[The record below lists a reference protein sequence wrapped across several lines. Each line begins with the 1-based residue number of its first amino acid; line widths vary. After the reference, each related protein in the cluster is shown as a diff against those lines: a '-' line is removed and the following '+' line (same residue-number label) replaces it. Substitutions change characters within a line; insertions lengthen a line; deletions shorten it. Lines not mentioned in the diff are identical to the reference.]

1 MRSRRERQL
10 EGWLKNIEQ
19 EFGALKGSWRWRV
32 GHRLVGLAERLLLR
46 GRVPLAVDRIDRV
59 LEAFNESQRLAL
71 LEELQGRQHHDW
83 QRAGKRAGRPVKSLQ
98 PILETDT
105 AFARAV
111 GRCIESDAQ
120 AGAALKNS
128 LCAGDE
134 ALAAELRDLSTVETP
149 LVSII
154 LPTWQREDLVGDAI
168 RSVLEQSFD
177 HWELWICDDGSTD
190 GTQARVA
197 EYDDR
202 RIHYLRLG
210 HGGAPAAR
218 NAGLARAKGDIIAYL
233 DSDNLW
239 HPHYLLRIVTA
250 YLENPGVQAI
260 ACNYL
265 DVEFT
270 ESGLRLRDRLIDYS
284 WETLVERN
292 FIDLNC
298 FSHRRVLYD
307 CMGGFSEKLPRR
319 QDWDLLLKLLFRF
332 DPMVVDEPLCLYRR
346 HPEWQQLTR
355 TAADRTEAAN
365 EIIQANLQRYFEQ
378 GVLTPDF
385 EPRPRKVT
393 VLVWDVCRNH
403 VSKAWNVAEALS
415 AHYPT
420 QLVGFKFF
428 GDEIFGPYRDAD
440 PPFETRFFEGGDF
453 PDFADTL
460 GEALLAIDGDIIY
473 CVKPRLPSLGLA
485 LLANEHF
492 GTPFICESN
501 DLESGVTRPGDMQVE
516 AVEPAAGDAEFL
528 SPWSDQWTRWLE
540 SLLVEWPY
548 KATHNRVHD
557 RYLGGGCFRVMNIKD
572 EVAFEPSTS
581 LRAASRRRLGIG
593 EQELVL
599 LFGGLVRRHK
609 GVFELLDFVSDYRG
623 SRPLRLLVVGS
634 RASPDLIQLKKRAG
648 GRVVVLDA
656 QDRNAMAA
664 INAAADAVLLW
675 LNPATEA
682 AHHQM
687 PFKMTDAMAME
698 VPVLA
703 SPVGDL
709 AELAR
714 EGLVKGVEF
723 ADTEGLESALD
734 WLQENPEAVHR
745 QTDAARRY
753 YLRRFTYRAVREQF
767 AVIERQIGHSG
778 RTHPVANRF
787 SKALDAYLAGL
798 G

>member
-1 MRSRRERQL
+1 VRSRRERQL

-19 EFGALKGSWRWRV
+19 EFGALKASWRWRL
-32 GHRLVGLAERLLLR
+32 GDRLVRLVERLLLR
-46 GRVPLAVDRIDRV
+46 GRVPLAVDRIDRI

-71 LEELQGRQHHDW
+71 LEELQGRQSQEW
-83 QRAGKRAGRPVKSLQ
+83 QQAGHRAGRPMKSLK
-98 PILETDT
+98 PVLETAT
-105 AFARAV
+105 AFARTAN
-111 GRCIESDAQ
+111 RYIESDAET
-120 AGAALKNS
+120 GAALKIA
-128 LCAGDE
+128 LVEGDE
-134 ALAAELRDLSTVETP
+134 ALSTHLRDLSDVETP

-154 LPTWQREDLVGDAI
+154 LPTWQRENLVGEAI
-168 RSVLEQSFD
+168 ASVLEQSFD
-177 HWELWICDDGSTD
+177 HWELWVCDDGSTD
-190 GTQARVA
+190 DTQACVA
-197 EYDDR
+197 EFEDA
-202 RIHYLRLG
+202 RIRYLQLE
-210 HGGAPAAR
+210 HAGAAAAR
-218 NAGLARAKGDIIAYL
+218 NAGLARAEGDIIAYL

-265 DVEFT
+265 DVEFA

-284 WETLVERN
+284 WETLVDRN
-292 FIDLNC
+292 FIDLNS
-298 FSHRRVLYD
+298 FSHRRALYD
-307 CMGGFSEKLPRR
+307 CMGGFTEGLPRR

-378 GVLTPDF
+378 GVLAPDF

-403 VSKAWNVAEALS
+403 LSKAWNVAEALS

-420 QLVGFKFF
+420 QLIGFKFF
-428 GDEIFGPYRDAD
+428 GEEVFAPYRDAD
-440 PPFETRFFEGGDF
+440 PSFETWFFQGSDF
-453 PDFADTL
+453 PAFADAL
-460 GEALLAIDGDIIY
+460 GEALLAIEGDIIY
-473 CVKPRLPSLGLA
+473 CIKPRLPSLGLA

-501 DLESGVTRPGDMQVE
+501 DLESGVTRPGNEQVE
-516 AVEPAAGDAEFL
+516 SVEPSAGDADFR
-528 SPWSDQWTRWLE
+528 SPWSDHWTRWLE

-548 KATHNRVHD
+548 KATHNSVHD
-557 RYLGGGCFRVMNIKD
+557 RYLGGGCFRIMNIKD

-581 LRAASRRRLGIG
+581 LRAASRRRLGID
-593 EQELVL
+593 EQERVL

-609 GVFELLDFVSDYRG
+609 GVFELLEFVRDDRG
-623 SRPLRLLVVGS
+623 RRPLRLLVVGS
-634 RASPDLIQLKKRAG
+634 RASPELQDLKKQAG
-648 GRVVVLDA
+648 GRVTVLDA
-656 QDRNAMAA
+656 RDRNEMAA

-703 SPVGDL
+703 SPAGDL

-714 EGLVKGVEF
+714 KGLVKRVDF
-723 ADTEGLESALD
+723 ADTEALANALD
-734 WLQENPEAVHR
+734 WLQEDPEAVRR

-767 AVIERQIGHSG
+767 AVMERQIGHSG
-778 RTHPVANRF
+778 RTHPVASRF
-787 SKALDAYLAGL
+787 SEAFDDYLAGL
-798 G
+798 A